1 MLDQLNEIDSTR
13 LYEKHRQSTEISKQ
27 QRKYVKRKM
36 VKSNDALTHAEKGP
50 PYISGKLHE
59 DGD

>member
-1 MLDQLNEIDSTR
+1 MLDQLNEIDLTR

-27 QRKYVKRKM
+27 RRKYVKRKM
-36 VKSNDALTHAEKGP
+36 VKSNDALTHTEKGP